1 MPRPKGSRN
10 KPKVPTDG
18 RGLIDPAAA
27 HEQAASEAR
36 EHYARLS
43 GAGTADVRP
52 IRIGDHVS
60 VRLPA
65 AIEVPDPSKVLMR
78 PMNGALPRSERNCAN
93 CDASRLV
100 GRELRCW
107 VEPPVPQVAGW
118 LPPLDE
124 GGVGRPIVLALQRP
138 TFPEYVCPRWA
149 VMQAD
154 HPDFGATSEA
164 EASPAPVESRH

>member
-10 KPKVPTDG
+10 KPKAGAPVVVDEIDEPRPMYHDG
-18 RGLIDPAAA
+18 GGFKSAAA
-27 HEQAASEAR
+27 AIPEQYPEVFRRSE
-36 EHYARLS
+36 LN
-43 GAGTADVRP
+43 GT
-52 IRIGDHVS
+52 
-60 VRLPA
+60 
-65 AIEVPDPSKVLMR
+65 
-78 PMNGALPRSERNCAN
+78 LPRSERNCAN

-107 VEPPVPQVAGW
+107 VEPPAPQVAGW

-124 GGVGRPIVLALQRP
+124 GGVGRPIVLPLQRP
-138 TFPEYVCPRWA
+138 TFPEYVCPRWI

-154 HPDFGATSEA
+154 HPDFGAVAEA

>member
-10 KPKVPTDG
+10 KPK
-18 RGLIDPAAA
+18 I
-27 HEQAASEAR
+27 SELSSIPYTEA
-36 EHYARLS
+36 ARLKVEGDPVSPRIQRVIDGWPPAPPIDIS
-43 GAGTADVRP
+43 GVDGAEALAMARRVHDGLTGQGLNGT
-52 IRIGDHVS
+52 
-60 VRLPA
+60 
-65 AIEVPDPSKVLMR
+65 
-78 PMNGALPRSERNCAN
+78 LPRSERNCAN

-107 VEPPVPQVAGW
+107 VEPPIPQVAGW

-138 TFPEYVCPRWA
+138 TFPEYVCPRWV

-154 HPDFGATSEA
+154 HPDFGAVTEA